1 MGENAA
7 GDLLSAELTPT
18 YTVPVDYLQGA
29 TASSI
34 KRRQDSKSNVLREE
48 VVEVL
53 PLVREQVEEGVRLLR
68 ENSAKAS
75 SP

>member
-29 TASSI
+29 TGSST

>member
-18 YTVPVDYLQGA
+18 YTVPVNYLQGA
-29 TASSI
+29 RASHI
-34 KRRQDSKSNVLREE
+34 KRRQDNKSNVLREE